1 MQAALNVSRALGKGA
16 PILPAGRGLGSKVPG
31 LSGSAARGEQKN
43 EAKVALLGRG
53 KEMHMILHMVPAHDA
68 PWGLLAAQPK
78 PTQPQARCTALL
90 SPPWCSPKPHR
101 QL

>member
-16 PILPAGRGLGSKVPG
+16 PILRAGRRPGSEVPW

-43 EAKVALLGRG
+43 EVKVALLGRG

-68 PWGLLAAQPK
+68 PRGLLAAQPE
-78 PTQPQARCTALL
+78 PTQPQVRCTAPP
-90 SPPWCSPKPHR
+90 SPPWCSPKP
-101 QL
+101 